1 MGSTRRRVAL
11 NIVSDREVRVI
22 CWADPSPLQWFGNL
36 VTLAWW
42 NDLWL
47 NEGFASY
54 VEYLG
59 ADYAEPTWNLVSP
72 LPGDHWGLGWGM
84 TWVTPSEASPLIGCW
99 GFAERPHGAE

>member
-1 MGSTRRRVAL
+1 MV
-11 NIVSDREVRVI
+11 
-22 CWADPSPLQWFGNL
+22 CWTDPSPLQWFGNL

-72 LPGDHWGLGWGM
+72 LPGDRWGLGWGM
-84 TWVTPSEASPLIGCW
+84 AWIPPSEASPLIGCW
-99 GFAERPHGAE
+99 GFAERPHCAE